1 MTTQLLCD
9 VFLSVDGHGR
19 GTRSPGYFGYLG
31 PDLQRWIDEE
41 AARPQC
47 QIMGRRTYEAFETLP
62 EEARDDGYRR
72 MVQARTVVFSRTLSA
87 VTWPGAT
94 LVADDAR
101 DAIPKLKADSDA
113 DLRTIGSLSLVR
125 QLLDA
130 GHVDRLRLMVFPL
143 IVGET
148 GVEPVFA
155 GVGDSGL
162 ELVGH
167 SVLDGRIVLSEY
179 RRAGDP
185 PYAG

>member
-1 MTTQLLCD
+1 MPELIAD

-31 PDLQRWIDEE
+31 PDLQRWIDAES
-41 AARPQC
+41 ARPQC
-47 QIMGRRTYEAFETLP
+47 QIMGRKTYEALDALP
-62 EEARDDGYRR
+62 EEVRDEGFVR
-72 MVQARTVVFSRTLSA
+72 MTQARTIVFSRTLDDVS
-87 VTWPGAT
+87 WPGAT
-94 LVADDAR
+94 LVREDAR
-101 DAIPKLKADSDA
+101 EALPKLKTDI
-113 DLRTIGSLSLVR
+113 DLRTFGSMSLVR

-130 GHVDRLRLMVFPL
+130 GQVDRLRLMVFPL
-143 IVGET
+143 IIGET

-162 ELVGH
+162 ELLGH

-185 PYAG
+185 PYAD

>member
-1 MTTQLLCD
+1 MPELIAD
-9 VFLSVDGHGR
+9 VFLSVDGYGR

-31 PDLQRWIDEE
+31 PDLQRWIDAES
-41 AARPQC
+41 ARPQC
-47 QIMGRRTYEAFETLP
+47 QIMGRRTYEALDALP
-62 EEARDDGYRR
+62 HEARDEAFER
-72 MVQARTVVFSRTLSA
+72 MTQARTIVFSRTLEK
-87 VTWPGAT
+87 VDWPGAT
-94 LVADDAR
+94 LVRDDAR
-101 DAIPKLKADSDA
+101 EALPKLKTDV
-113 DLRTIGSLSLVR
+113 DLRTFGSMSLVR

-130 GHVDRLRLMVFPL
+130 GQVDRLRLMVFPL

-148 GVEPVFA
+148 GTEPVFA

-185 PYAG
+185 PYTD